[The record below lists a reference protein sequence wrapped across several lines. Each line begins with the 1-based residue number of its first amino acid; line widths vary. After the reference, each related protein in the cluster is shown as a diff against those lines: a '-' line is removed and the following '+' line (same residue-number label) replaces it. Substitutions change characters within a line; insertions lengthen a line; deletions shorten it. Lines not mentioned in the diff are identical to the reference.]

1 MVERQYK
8 RRHIVDTKGG
18 NKVKSLEDLK
28 KIRDAAQ
35 KKVTM
40 RGKNDGTRILVGMAT
55 CGISAG
61 ARPVMNTFVEEIAT
75 RDLGNVTVT
84 PVGCIGECAIEPIV
98 EVLMGEDRTTYCRVD
113 VDVAK
118 RIIEEH
124 IVGGK
129 VVEDNVIGK
138 FRL

>member
-1 MVERQYK
+1 
-8 RRHIVDTKGG
+8 
-18 NKVKSLEDLK
+18 VKSLADLK

-35 KKVTM
+35 AKVTM

-61 ARPVMNTFVEEIAT
+61 ARPVMNKFVEELSNRKIE
-75 RDLGNVTVT
+75 NVTVT

-98 EVLMGEDRTTYCRVD
+98 EVLEGENRTTYCRVD
-113 VDVAK
+113 VKVAE
-118 RIIEEH
+118 RIVKEH
-124 IVGGK
+124 ILGGK
-129 VVEDNVIGK
+129 VVQDYVIGK

>member
-1 MVERQYK
+1 M
-8 RRHIVDTKGG
+8 
-18 NKVKSLEDLK
+18 KSLDDLK

-35 KKVTM
+35 RKVTM
-40 RGKNDGTRILVGMAT
+40 RTNSDSTRILVGMAT

-61 ARPVMNTFVEEIAT
+61 ARPVMNKFVEEIAD
-75 RDLGNVTVT
+75 RDLLDVTVT

-98 EVLMGEDRTTYCRVD
+98 EVLEGETRTTYCRVD
-113 VDVAK
+113 VKVAE
-118 RIIEEH
+118 RIIKEH

-129 VVEDNVIGK
+129 VVQDYVIGK

>member
-1 MVERQYK
+1 M
-8 RRHIVDTKGG
+8 
-18 NKVKSLEDLK
+18 KSLDDLK

-61 ARPVMNTFVEEIAT
+61 ARPVMAKFVEEIANKNLDT
-75 RDLGNVTVT
+75 TVTVT

-98 EVLMGEDRTTYCRVD
+98 EVLQGEERTTYCRVD
-113 VDVAK
+113 ENVAE
-118 RIIEEH
+118 RIINEH
-124 IVGGK
+124 IIQGK
-129 VVEDNVIGK
+129 IVESNTIGK

>member
-1 MVERQYK
+1 M
-8 RRHIVDTKGG
+8 
-18 NKVKSLEDLK
+18 KSLDDLK
-28 KIRDAAQ
+28 KIREAAQ
-35 KKVTM
+35 KKVNM

-61 ARPVMNTFVEEIAT
+61 ARPVMNKFVEEIAS
-75 RDLGNVTVT
+75 RDLEKVTVT

-98 EVLMGEDRTTYCRVD
+98 EVLIGEDRTTYCKVD
-113 VDVAK
+113 ESAAK

-124 IVGGK
+124 IIGGK
-129 VVEDNVIGK
+129 VVDDYVIGK

>member
-1 MVERQYK
+1 
-8 RRHIVDTKGG
+8 
-18 NKVKSLEDLK
+18 VKSLADLK

-35 KKVTM
+35 AKVTM

-61 ARPVMNTFVEEIAT
+61 ARPVMNKFVEEIST
-75 RDLGNVTVT
+75 RKIENVTVT

-98 EVLMGEDRTTYCRVD
+98 EVLEGEKRTTYCRVD
-113 VDVAK
+113 VKVAE
-118 RIIEEH
+118 RIVKEH
-124 IVGGK
+124 ILGGN
-129 VVEDNVIGK
+129 VVQDYVIGK

>member
-1 MVERQYK
+1 M
-8 RRHIVDTKGG
+8 
-18 NKVKSLEDLK
+18 KSLEDLK

-61 ARPVMNTFVEEIAT
+61 ARPVMNKFVEEISSQNIE
-75 RDLGNVTVT
+75 NVTVT

-98 EVLMGEDRTTYCRVD
+98 EVLEGENRTTYCRVD
-113 VDVAK
+113 VKVAE
-118 RIIEEH
+118 RIIKEH
-124 IVGGK
+124 ILGGK
-129 VVEDNVIGK
+129 VVQDYVIGK